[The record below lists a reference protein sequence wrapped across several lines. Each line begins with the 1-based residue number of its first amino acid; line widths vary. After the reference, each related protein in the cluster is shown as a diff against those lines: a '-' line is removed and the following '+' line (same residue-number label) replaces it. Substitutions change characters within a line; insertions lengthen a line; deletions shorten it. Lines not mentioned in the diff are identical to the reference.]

1 MLKYLIMK
9 AVQFTTVFLIVFTI
23 MSQFSEINIALMSAM
38 FIVGNLLVVY
48 MVYKV
53 LIDRYKTYKKFEN
66 LYEDNPRKISS
77 N

>member
-1 MLKYLIMK
+1 MK

>member
-1 MLKYLIMK
+1 MR

-23 MSQFSEINIALMSAM
+23 MSQYSEINIALMSTM

-53 LIDRYKTYKKFEN
+53 LTDMYKTSKKFEN
-66 LYEDNPRKISS
+66 WYEDNPRNITS

>member
-1 MLKYLIMK
+1 MK

-23 MSQFSEINIALMSAM
+23 MSQFTEINIVLLSTM

-53 LIDRYKTYKKFEN
+53 LIDRYKTAKDFEN
-66 LYEDNPRKISS
+66 WYEDHPRKGSS
-77 N
+77 T

>member
-1 MLKYLIMK
+1 MK
-9 AVQFTTVFLIVFTI
+9 AVRFTTVFLIVFTI

-66 LYEDNPRKISS
+66 WYEDNPRKISS